1 MEVDHR
7 NRNCYNCGGFRYLAR
22 NYRNRGTGG
31 RIRKGRRLEYGNRN
45 NGERRI
51 IEGGDKPNN
60 LNGEQD
66 LILLN

>member
-1 MEVDHR
+1 M
-7 NRNCYNCGGFRYLAR
+7 AR